1 MTNYKEFPFSIINN
15 FIADYLESKDVM
27 KRIIA
32 IKGKQQP
39 SIVPSAQ
46 TPELVD
52 AFSPGDDRA
61 PAFMVYGFELDQDDN
76 EPWKDCETLSYTVF
90 APMVSK
96 VLEVIYAM
104 RDLFGRDSWSAQ
116 DINSFYMQKN
126 PGKEPPFVFL
136 ETSYELVA
144 GPIPMTN
151 EGGRYGAMLTV
162 HYVYTYPVNGTPG
175 PGQGMRV

>member
-1 MTNYKEFPFSIINN
+1 MTNYKTFPFTILNN
-15 FIADYLESKDVM
+15 FIAEFMEQNEIMTKVIS
-27 KRIIA
+27 
-32 IKGKQQP
+32 IKGKSQP
-39 SIVPSAQ
+39 SIVPAAQ

-52 AFSPGDDRA
+52 AFLPGDDRA

-76 EPWKDCETLSYTVF
+76 EPWKDCEALSYTVF
-90 APMVSK
+90 APTVSK
-96 VLEVIYAM
+96 VLEVIAAM
-104 RDLFGRDSWSAQ
+104 RDLLGRDSWSAQ
-116 DINSFYMQKN
+116 DINGYYMEKN
-126 PGKEPPFVFL
+126 PDKEPPFVFL

-162 HYVYTYPVNGTPG
+162 HYVYTFPVNGTPG